1 MHPRHILDRYGVAP
15 KQSLGQNFLYDEE
28 LLARI
33 VAMAAVEPDDAV
45 LEVGPG
51 LGALTRQLARVA
63 GRVVAVEL
71 DDRLLPILGYELEPF
86 ANVEIVHG
94 DILTFDPAAWFDG
107 PFVVVANVPYYI
119 TGAILRH
126 LLEGRPRPKRMV
138 LTVQREVAER
148 LAAKPPDMSLLAVSV
163 QYYGTVKIVGTVKA
177 GAFWPR
183 PEVDS
188 AVIRIDVDRKKEET
202 TDFTDST
209 DFKDSESVKSVKSVD
224 SSASEAAF
232 FRVVRAGFGEKRKQ
246 LKNNLR
252 RLGLGDEAIA
262 AALEEAGIDGQRR
275 AETLGVGEWER
286 LVDVLT
292 QIGD

>member
-1 MHPRHILDRYGVAP
+1 MHPRQILDRYGIAP
-15 KQSLGQNFLYDEE
+15 KQSLGQNFLYDEG

-33 VAMAAVEPDDAV
+33 VAAADLSPGDAV
-45 LEVGPG
+45 LEIGPG
-51 LGALTRQLARVA
+51 LGALTRQLAQTA

-71 DDRLLPILGYELEPF
+71 DDRLLPILRYELEPF

-94 DILTFDPAAWFDG
+94 DILTFDVGAHFDG

-119 TGAILRH
+119 TGAILRR

-138 LTVQREVAER
+138 MTVQREVADR
-148 LAAKPPDMSLLAVSV
+148 LTAKPPRMSLLAVSV
-163 QYYGTVKIVGTVKA
+163 QYYGTVRLVGAVKA

-188 AVIRIDVDRKKEET
+188 AMIRIDVERRASTDD
-202 TDFTDST
+202 TDFTDE
-209 DFKDSESVKSVKSVD
+209 DSLQSVSSVKSVD

-252 RLGLGDEAIA
+252 RLGLNDEAIA
-262 AALEEAGIDGQRR
+262 AALEGTGIDGRRR
-275 AETLGVGEWER
+275 AETLDIEEWEN
-286 LVDVLT
+286 LVSTL
-292 QIGD
+292 GAHLP